1 MLEEIANRK
10 AEAAKKTKAKPKTE
24 EEEAEELEQLKKII
38 VKEIG
43 QKIYGSEG
51 QCIING
57 ALDELQLQK
66 TRDQMDNHIVMDEEI
81 YDKLN
86 RKLSV
91 YDVELGSRD
100 VILRLDLDI
109 PLSKFIP
116 PEKIQDLGSL
126 KSAEHKAGPSV
137 GGESKI
143 RDRMSDV
150 NSVVSHSPLGE
161 EVEYWKQRNILDH
174 SWVKQTV
181 AELKMIME
189 K

>member
-1 MLEEIANRK
+1 
-10 AEAAKKTKAKPKTE
+10 
-24 EEEAEELEQLKKII
+24 
-38 VKEIG
+38 
-43 QKIYGSEG
+43 
-51 QCIING
+51 
-57 ALDELQLQK
+57 
-66 TRDQMDNHIVMDEEI
+66 MDNHVVMDEAI

-91 YDVELGSRD
+91 YDVELGSKD

-116 PEKIQDLGSL
+116 PEKAQDLGSL
-126 KSAEHKAGPSV
+126 KSVENKADPSV
-137 GGESKI
+137 GKDSKI

-150 NSVVSHSPLGE
+150 QSVVSQSPLGE
-161 EVEYWKQRNILDH
+161 HAEDWKQRNILDH